1 VRHALRQSGGR
12 DAVLLAIHA
21 NHGAETTSPLG
32 DEAVIVTPDPD
43 GAIATAYGID
53 VWPTTIFIDE
63 SGFIVD
69 IRSGHLTD
77 ESEDMAAAATT
88 AD

>member
-1 VRHALRQSGGR
+1 M
-12 DAVLLAIHA
+12 
-21 NHGAETTSPLG
+21 
-32 DEAVIVTPDPD
+32 IVTPDPD
-43 GAIATAYGID
+43 GAIATAYGIE

-63 SGFIVD
+63 AGFIVD

-77 ESEDMAAAATT
+77 ESEDMAAASTT